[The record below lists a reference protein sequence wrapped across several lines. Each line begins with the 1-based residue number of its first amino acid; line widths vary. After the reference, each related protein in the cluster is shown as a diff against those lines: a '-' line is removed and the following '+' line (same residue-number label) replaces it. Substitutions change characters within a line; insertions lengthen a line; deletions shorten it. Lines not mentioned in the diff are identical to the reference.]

1 MPPDIAIE
9 VFGKTDVGLVRE
21 HNEDNFLVADVT
33 GGDAQRRR
41 RATPLKFSW
50 ASKGALLLVCD
61 GMGGAAAGEV
71 ASQMAVDS
79 IYDALAGGRAAAAR
93 RLRAPAAPGRRAR
106 QRAHLHPVAR
116 QPERARHGHHLHRR
130 RR

>member
-1 MPPDIAIE
+1 MSTPVHIELE

-33 GGDAQRRR
+33 AALRSSDCDEPLRVPLGDR
-41 RATPLKFSW
+41 
-50 ASKGALLLVCD
+50 GALLLVCD

-79 IYDALAGGRAAAAR
+79 IYDVLRSSEAQPRDGFAR
-93 RLRAPAAPGRRAR
+93 LLRGAVEHAN
-106 QRAHLHPVAR
+106 
-116 QPERARHGHHLHRR
+116 ERIFIQS
-130 RR
+130 

>member
-1 MPPDIAIE
+1 MLNPPDIQIE

-33 GGDAQRRR
+33 AAVRSNDVKE
-41 RATPLKFSW
+41 PLKI
-50 ASKGALLLVCD
+50 ALGDKGALLLVCD

-79 IYDALAGGRAAAAR
+79 IYDALAAADPQPRDGFAR
-93 RLRAPAAPGRRAR
+93 L
-106 QRAHLHPVAR
+106 L
-116 QPERARHGHHLHRR
+116 
-130 RR
+130 

>member
-1 MPPDIAIE
+1 MSTPAHIQIE

-33 GGDAQRRR
+33 SAMRSSDCREPVTMTLGG
-41 RATPLKFSW
+41 
-50 ASKGALLLVCD
+50 KGALLLVCD

-79 IYDALAGGRAAAAR
+79 IYEALETAEPQSRDGFARLLRAA
-93 RLRAPAAPGRRAR
+93 
-106 QRAHLHPVAR
+106 V
-116 QPERARHGHHLHRR
+116 ERANE
-130 RR
+130 

>member
-1 MPPDIAIE
+1 MPNPCDIQIE

-33 GGDAQRRR
+33 AQVRSSEL
-41 RATPLKFSW
+41 AEPLKLPLGE
-50 ASKGALLLVCD
+50 KGAVLLVCD

-79 IYDALAGGRAAAAR
+79 IYEALTASEAQPRDAFAR
-93 RLRAPAAPGRRAR
+93 LVRRS
-106 QRAHLHPVAR
+106 V
-116 QPERARHGHHLHRR
+116 ER
-130 RR
+130 

>member
-1 MPPDIAIE
+1 MTTPAHIQIE

-33 GGDAQRRR
+33 AETRSSDVKEPLQIPLGDKR
-41 RATPLKFSW
+41 TI
-50 ASKGALLLVCD
+50 LLVCD

-79 IYDALAGGRAAAAR
+79 IYEALRAAGPQPRDGFAR
-93 RLRAPAAPGRRAR
+93 LLRGA
-106 QRAHLHPVAR
+106 V
-116 QPERARHGHHLHRR
+116 E
-130 RR
+130 